1 MKKNTNLI
9 EFNLTDVMAVEL
21 LKFNE
26 VKKELVKLN
35 NKKVLTKKE
44 LKKKNQLE
52 KDLND
57 IRIRF
62 IKEFRKN
69 NKKEINMYLEKKDQF

>member
-35 NKKVLTKKE
+35 KKNILTEEE
-44 LKKKNQLE
+44 LKKRKKLE
-52 KDLND
+52 KDLSD
-57 IRIRF
+57 IRVRF